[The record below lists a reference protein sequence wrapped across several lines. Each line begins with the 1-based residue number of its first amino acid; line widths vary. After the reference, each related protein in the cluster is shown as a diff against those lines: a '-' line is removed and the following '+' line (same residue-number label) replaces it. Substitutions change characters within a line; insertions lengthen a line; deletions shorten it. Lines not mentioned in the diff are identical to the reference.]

1 MEWHD
6 MTMSMTGVRNQIS
19 LASFISERLDEYI
32 WKRGPN
38 ASEDRI
44 LYELNRID
52 EHLHEARSLNARLRK
67 EINDARRQQS

>member
-6 MTMSMTGVRNQIS
+6 MTMSMTGVRNHIS

-38 ASEDRI
+38 ASESRI

-52 EHLHEARSLNARLRK
+52 EQLHEARSLNARLRK
-67 EINDARRQQS
+67 EINDAKHQQS